1 MKLDF
6 TVGKYTLESLTN
18 GMYSSPMDL
27 YREYIQN
34 AVDSFDE
41 AVLTGVSKPDDLKII
56 ISIDSKEKSISIK
69 DNGCGICKEK
79 AVKTLLDIGNSQKS
93 RNVSRGFRGIGR
105 LAGLGYCDSLAFTTS
120 AVGEATKTIITFD
133 TKRLKELLIPS
144 NSESSSI
151 QDVLEEIVSIK
162 TLPEKSNEHYF
173 DVSLHS
179 VDTAS
184 KLINADLVENYL
196 IQHSPLN
203 FNRNFKWTSMI
214 YNKIKMLGGTVEN
227 YKVLLIVDGVE
238 KELFKPYDNN
248 FESDR
253 IKKIQDNIQDIIV
266 VPFYRNEKLS
276 AVLWY
281 AQTNF
286 YGTITDNAIKGIR
299 IRQGNILVGGK
310 ATCNQFFKEER
321 FNGWIMGELHIF
333 DEELIINSRRDDFE
347 KNAAYYEFVESIS
360 DWTNNIAKDIRKKS
374 YDRSLSNEKKT
385 IVQTDTYED
394 INGLETEDMDFT
406 CGYDEASLM
415 DASESD
421 FIAEND
427 YFDKLS
433 ILLNQKKAQTKYSA
447 LNINDRLT
455 VEQRKVLERVFDL
468 ISQEYEKDIAE
479 KFISTISK
487 KM

>member
-281 AQTNF
+281 ALTNF

-421 FIAEND
+421 FVAEND

>member
-173 DVSLHS
+173 EVSLHS

-421 FIAEND
+421 FVAEND

>member
-69 DNGCGICKEK
+69 DNGGGICKEK

-214 YNKIKMLGGTVEN
+214 YNKIEMLGGTVEN

-421 FIAEND
+421 FVAEND

>member
-421 FIAEND
+421 FVAEND

>member
-79 AVKTLLDIGNSQKS
+79 AVKTLLDIGNSQKN

-120 AVGEATKTIITFD
+120 AVGEAAKTIVTFD

-144 NSESSSI
+144 DSESSSI

-173 DVSLHS
+173 EVSLHS

-184 KLINADLVENYL
+184 KLINAELVENYL

-214 YNKIKMLGGTVEN
+214 YNKIEMLGGTVEN
-227 YKVLLIVDGVE
+227 YKVLLIVDGAE

-253 IKKIQDNIQDIIV
+253 IKKIQDNIQDIVV

-360 DWTNNIAKDIRKKS
+360 DWTNNITKDIRKKS
-374 YDRSLSNEKKT
+374 YDRSLSNEKKN
-385 IVQTDTYED
+385 IIQIDAYED

-415 DASESD
+415 DAGDSE

-433 ILLNQKKAQTKYSA
+433 LLLNQKKAQTKYSA

-455 VEQRKVLERVFDL
+455 MEQRKVLERVFDL
-468 ISQEYEKDIAE
+468 ISQEYEKDVAE
-479 KFISTISK
+479 KFITTISK

>member
-41 AVLTGVSKPDDLKII
+41 AILTGISKPDDLKII

-79 AVKTLLDIGNSQKS
+79 AVKTLLDIGNSQKT

-173 DVSLHS
+173 EVSLHS

-203 FNRNFKWTSMI
+203 FNKNFKWTSMI
-214 YNKIKMLGGTVEN
+214 YNKIEMLGGTVEY

-253 IKKIQDNIQDIIV
+253 IKKIQDNIQDIVV

-421 FIAEND
+421 FVAEND